1 MKDQSISRTVAVAVA
16 ARVAAGRWHNDR
28 TRNA

>member
-1 MKDQSISRTVAVAVA
+1 MKDQRISRTVAVA
-16 ARVAAGRWHNDR
+16 ARVAAGRWHTDR